1 MLDGACQNQNTKGH
15 TILEREG
22 PITLILNF
30 DLQFQPQTLN
40 QALLS
45 GPAGA
50 PPSLI
55 SGLISLLG
63 RTTSLN
69 PPSLASLLSLLHLTH
84 LRVFLLVFNCLNI
97 GKKLNTKPVLLYL
110 QGVVADA
117 YVANSLAALIRSNPG
132 KQVIATL
139 VVIVLWAR
147 KKQRKRKRRKR
158 RERRRRGRVEV
169 MRMTVG
175 CR

>member
-1 MLDGACQNQNTKGH
+1 M
-15 TILEREG
+15 
-22 PITLILNF
+22 
-30 DLQFQPQTLN
+30 
-40 QALLS
+40 
-45 GPAGA
+45 
-50 PPSLI
+50 
-55 SGLISLLG
+55 
-63 RTTSLN
+63 
-69 PPSLASLLSLLHLTH
+69 
-84 LRVFLLVFNCLNI
+84 
-97 GKKLNTKPVLLYL
+97 
-110 QGVVADA
+110 ADA

-175 CR
+175 RR